1 MMKIAKESPEALRA
15 DAADEWRQFCEK
27 LKSAGEILLR
37 PEAPSG
43 DLDRAEGL
51 RYLARITRLSLQLCF
66 EHADPDF
73 PVILHAWNETTKA
86 GSDNP
91 DNLYLSATVAGNR
104 EYRLQ
109 GHRGTAPG
117 LRFSTFANRY
127 ATGTGMVQT
136 GSLRAKDMTFAPDGT
151 FEVVVSREPRPGNW
165 LALVEDSGLLTVRQ
179 TFTDRAHETAA
190 TVSIEQ
196 IGGPATPKPLT
207 VKRTR
212 QLFKAALGY
221 LNHVA
226 VLHADKVAWFQA
238 RPNVLHLQEQTP
250 FREEGGDPRT
260 QYMHGYWTLGEDEM
274 LVLETPVPECDAW
287 NFQLNNYWMESLDYR
302 YYPICVNSH
311 RAKYNTDGSITLVI
325 GASDPG
331 YGNFLHTAGHLSGMM
346 MLRWTGA
353 KNHPVPVVRVVKAPA

>member
-1 MMKIAKESPEALRA
+1 MSDIAKDSPEALRA
-15 DAADEWRQFCEK
+15 ATAEEWHQFCEK
-27 LKSAGEILLR
+27 LKSAGDILLR
-37 PEAPSG
+37 PAAPVT
-43 DLDRAEGL
+43 DIDRAEGL

-86 GSDNP
+86 GCDNP
-91 DNLYLSATVAGNR
+91 DNLYLSATIAADR
-104 EYRLQ
+104 EYRLR

-117 LRFSTFANRY
+117 LRFSSFANRY
-127 ATGTGMVQT
+127 AKGGAMVQT

-179 TFTDRAHETAA
+179 TFKDRTTETAA
-190 TVSIEQ
+190 RVTIEQ

-212 QLFKAALGY
+212 ALLKGALGY

-226 VLHADKVAWFQA
+226 VLHADKVDWFQA

-260 QYMHGYWTLGEDEM
+260 QYMHGYWTLGENEM
-274 LVLETPVPECDAW
+274 LVLDTPVPECDAW
-287 NFQLNNYWMESLDYR
+287 NFQLNNHWMESLDYR
-302 YYPICVNSH
+302 YYPIHVNSH
-311 RAKYNTDGSITLVI
+311 RARYNANGSVTLVI
-325 GASDPG
+325 GPKDPG
-331 YGNFLHTAGHLSGMM
+331 YGNFLHTAGHSNGTMT
-346 MLRWTGA
+346 LRWTGA
-353 KNHPVPVVRVVKAPA
+353 QNHPVPTARVLKI

>member
-1 MMKIAKESPEALRA
+1 MSELAKNSPEALRA
-15 DAADEWRQFCEK
+15 AAAQEWQQFCEK
-27 LKSAGEILLR
+27 LKSAGDILLR
-37 PEAPSG
+37 PEAPIS
-43 DLDRAEGL
+43 DIDRAEGL

-73 PVILHAWNETTKA
+73 PVMLHAWNETTKA

-104 EYRLQ
+104 EYRLR

-117 LRFSTFANRY
+117 LRFSTYANRY
-127 ATGTGMVQT
+127 STGAGMVQT
-136 GSLRAKDMTFAPDGT
+136 GGLRAKDMTFGPDGS
-151 FEVVVSREPRPGNW
+151 FDVVVSRERRPGNW
-165 LALVEDSGLLTVRQ
+165 LALVEDSRLLTVRQ
-179 TFTDRAHETAA
+179 TFTDRSRETAA

-207 VKRTR
+207 LKRTR
-212 QLFKAALGY
+212 QLLKGALGY

-226 VLHADKVAWFQA
+226 VLHADKVTWFQA

-260 QYMHGYWTLGEDEM
+260 QYMHGYWRLGEDEM
-274 LVLETPVPECDAW
+274 LVLDTPVPECDAW
-287 NFQLNNYWMESLDYR
+287 NFQLDNYWMESLDYR
-302 YYPICVNSH
+302 HYPIHVNSH
-311 RAKYNTDGSITLVI
+311 GAKYNANGSVTFVV

-331 YGNFLHTAGHLSGMM
+331 YGNFLHTAGHLNGTMT
-346 MLRWTGA
+346 LRWTGA
-353 KNHPVPVVRVVKAPA
+353 QTHPVPSVRVVKV

>member
-1 MMKIAKESPEALRA
+1 MPETGKESPEELRA
-15 DAADEWRQFCEK
+15 AAANEWQQFCEK
-27 LKSAGEILLR
+27 LKAAGEILLR
-37 PEAPSG
+37 PEAPVS
-43 DLDRAEGL
+43 DIDRAEGL
-51 RYLARITRLSLQLCF
+51 RYLARLTRLSLQLCF

-73 PVILHAWNETTKA
+73 PAMLHAWNETTKA

-104 EYRLQ
+104 EYQLR

-127 ATGTGMVQT
+127 ASGAGMVQT
-136 GSLRAKDMTFAPDGT
+136 GSLRAKDMVFAPDGT

-165 LALVEDSGLLTVRQ
+165 LALVADSGLLTVRQ
-179 TFTDRAHETAA
+179 TFTDRTHETAA

-196 IGGPATPKPLT
+196 IGGPAAPRPLT
-207 VKRTR
+207 LKRSR
-212 QLFKAALGY
+212 QSLKGALKY
-221 LNHVA
+221 LTHVT
-226 VLHADKVAWFQA
+226 VRHADKVAWFQS

-260 QYMHGYWTLGEDEM
+260 QYMHGYWSLGAGEV

-302 YYPICVNSH
+302 YHPICVNNH
-311 RAKYNTDGSITLVI
+311 GARYNGDGSVTLVI
-325 GASDPG
+325 GAKDPG
-331 YGNFLHTAGHLSGMM
+331 FGNFLDTAGHSRGMM

-353 KNHPVPVVRVVKAPA
+353 HTHPVPAARVAKV